1 MRKLRTIELKILG
14 LLLSG
19 ETLAPRD
26 IAIKL
31 DVANQSIR
39 NRLLFLKNNGF
50 VEYTGYAEYKLSARG
65 RDHLDFISQPSS
77 NQISSQEAK
86 GEVN

>member
-1 MRKLRTIELKILG
+1 MRKLRTIELRILG

-39 NRLLFLKNNGF
+39 NRLIFLKKNGF

-65 RDHLDFISQPSS
+65 RDHLDFISQPS
-77 NQISSQEAK
+77 QDQESRR
-86 GEVN
+86 ES